1 MKGGYYTNMKKI
13 KSYSLNEETITR
25 VSTLAN
31 ALGVSDS
38 SIVELLVR
46 VGYQG
51 INDSVL
57 KELLVDTKEGEEL

>member
-1 MKGGYYTNMKKI
+1 MKKI
-13 KSYSLNEETITR
+13 KSYSLNEETIAR
-25 VSTLAN
+25 VSSLAN

-46 VGYQG
+46 IGYQG

-57 KELLVDTKEGEEL
+57 KELLADTKEGEINETN

>member
-1 MKGGYYTNMKKI
+1 MKKI
-13 KSYSLNEETITR
+13 KSYSLNEETIAR
-25 VSTLAN
+25 VSSLAG

-46 VGYQG
+46 IGYQG

-57 KELLVDTKEGEEL
+57 KELLADTKKGDIDE

>member
-1 MKGGYYTNMKKI
+1 MKKI

-25 VSTLAN
+25 VSSLAN

-57 KELLVDTKEGEEL
+57 KELLADTKEGEPDEIN

>member
-1 MKGGYYTNMKKI
+1 MKTI

-25 VSTLAN
+25 VSSLAN

-38 SIVELLVR
+38 SIVEILVR

-57 KELLVDTKEGEEL
+57 KELLADTREGEE

>member
-1 MKGGYYTNMKKI
+1 MKKI
-13 KSYSLNEETITR
+13 KSYSLNEETISR
-25 VSTLAN
+25 VSSLAN

-46 VGYQG
+46 IGYQG

-57 KELLVDTKEGEEL
+57 KELLADTKEGE

>member
-1 MKGGYYTNMKKI
+1 MKKI
-13 KSYSLNEETITR
+13 KSYSLNEETIAR
-25 VSTLAN
+25 VSSLAN

-46 VGYQG
+46 IGYQG

-57 KELLVDTKEGEEL
+57 KELLADTKEGNTDE

>member
-1 MKGGYYTNMKKI
+1 MKKI
-13 KSYSLNEETITR
+13 KSYSLNEETITK

-57 KELLVDTKEGEEL
+57 KELLADTKEGEDL

>member
-1 MKGGYYTNMKKI
+1 MKKI
-13 KSYSLNEETITR
+13 KSYSLNEETVTR
-25 VSTLAN
+25 VSSLAN

-46 VGYQG
+46 IGYQG

-57 KELLVDTKEGEEL
+57 KELLADTNEGEEL

>member
-1 MKGGYYTNMKKI
+1 MKKI

-25 VSTLAN
+25 VSSLAN

-57 KELLVDTKEGEEL
+57 KELLADTKEGEVDE

>member
-1 MKGGYYTNMKKI
+1 MKKI

-25 VSTLAN
+25 VSALAN

-57 KELLVDTKEGEEL
+57 KELLADTKECEEL